1 MSVVRVY
8 RPMRN
13 WKGDRPKDL
22 EDSYIG
28 DVTGVVVGGG
38 APQDLARFPG
48 VVSTEGQ
55 MGFPFEQESAII
67 VQAEDI
73 LVVAGRKFLVVGP
86 RLWEEDHEFFGG
98 HDSPVDDYY
107 WMEVKA
113 N

>member
-8 RPMRN
+8 RPVRN

-28 DVTGVVVGGG
+28 DITGVIVGGG
-38 APQDLARFPG
+38 SPQDLARFPNT
-48 VVSTEGQ
+48 VSTQGQ
-55 MGFPFEQESAII
+55 MGIPFAQDSGIT
-67 VQAEDI
+67 VQAEDL
-73 LVVAGRKFLVVGP
+73 LVVGGRKYLVVGP
-86 RLWEEDHEFFGG
+86 QLWEEEHEFFGG